1 MYRVDLYI
9 DGQKADLFQDES
21 IEINLSTQ
29 NIKDIS
35 KVFGDFTNSFSIP
48 ASPTNN
54 AIFKHYY
61 NVDVYGGFNANLRVD
76 AFIEVNNNLFRAGVL
91 ELEGVQM
98 KSHQPYSY
106 NVGFYSNVTSLKD
119 TFGEDQLNDLDL
131 SSYDHTYNDTN
142 IVTGLNGYV
151 SGTDSSIIYPLI
163 SPVANWYYNSASS
176 DHEPNNIRYHSGH
189 SGSQPKHGVFY
200 YDLKPA
206 IKLQKVIDA
215 IETKYG
221 IEFQSNFFDSADFGK
236 LFMWCHRRAGY
247 MFKDQPFGQSATTIE
262 FDTTTLDDT
271 DGQWNLSTN
280 TYTLPT
286 NLNSSVA
293 YNTITIGGTAST
305 SAKIQLFKDNA
316 FVASV
321 DVGTTI
327 SANFSITSAGK
338 YTIRIACADD
348 AGGSVTISSASIS
361 VVEHRRSGPVFV
373 ATTVL
378 QASSS
383 ASQVVTQTL
392 VVSDQMP
399 EQKISDFIGSLVRAF
414 NLVIVPVANN
424 KYDIEPLDDWYAE
437 GTTRDVTEYI
447 DTEEI
452 TIRKPSLYRR
462 ISFNYNETE
471 AILGEQFRLQNDIG
485 YGDLR
490 ADFAFDGE
498 EFEVEVG
505 FDHMLFER
513 LSDQNGGALTTIGV
527 GKSITREIEP
537 YIGSPLIFYV
547 PAALRGTDTFS
558 YIDMTD
564 SENPKTD
571 FWLVGN
577 VNSDVAG
584 SVTKTLNFGT
594 EVDPYLLQG
603 FSQGLY
609 NAYWQDYITDLYDT
623 SRRVFQYS
631 GQLPLGLML
640 ALKINDKLTIGER
653 NYIINQMK
661 LNLTTG
667 EAQLELLNDV

>member
-9 DGQKADLFQDES
+9 DGQRGDLFQEES
-21 IEINLSTQ
+21 IEINLSVQ

-35 KVFGDFTNSFSIP
+35 KVFGDFTNSFTIP

-61 NVDVYGGFNANLRVD
+61 NVDIYGGFNANVRVD
-76 AFIEVNNNLFRAGVL
+76 SFIEVNNNLFRTGVL
-91 ELEGVQM
+91 ELESVQI
-98 KSHQPYSY
+98 KDSQPYAY
-106 NVGFYSNVTSLKD
+106 QVGFYSNVTSLKD
-119 TFGEDQLNDLDL
+119 TFGEDKLNDLDL

-142 IVTGLNGYV
+142 IVTGLNGFV
-151 SGTDSSIIYPLI
+151 SGTSSSIIYPLI
-163 SPVANWYYNSASS
+163 SPVRNWYYDSS
-176 DHEPNNIRYHSGH
+176 DHHDPNNIRYHG
-189 SGSQPKHGVFY
+189 GGGQKTGVFY

-206 IKLQKVIDA
+206 LKLQKIIDA
-215 IETKYG
+215 IEAKYG
-221 IEFQSNFFDSADFGK
+221 IEFQSDFFDSADFGK

-247 MFKDQPFGQSATTIE
+247 MFKDQPNGSTNEVVNFTSATGSG
-262 FDTTTLDDT
+262 FNTTTDKFTFSQSSMVDMDYIDVAVTSTDDYAISLYVNGELYAKKEDT
-271 DGQWNLSTN
+271 GNATVRFITNPNDGDVFQIKFSPISAWDASVINLTAVTASFVITPISTPVN
-280 TYTLPT
+280 I
-286 NLNSSVA
+286 A
-293 YNTITIGGTAST
+293 TAST
-305 SAKIQLFKDNA
+305 SA
-316 FVASV
+316 
-321 DVGTTI
+321 
-327 SANFSITSAGK
+327 
-338 YTIRIACADD
+338 
-348 AGGSVTISSASIS
+348 
-361 VVEHRRSGPVFV
+361 
-373 ATTVL
+373 
-378 QASSS
+378 
-383 ASQVVTQTL
+383 TQTYTAD
-392 VVSDQMP
+392 VIVADQMP

-462 ISFNYNETE
+462 INFKYNETE

-490 ADFAFDGE
+490 ADFTFDGE

-513 LSDQNGGALTTIGV
+513 LTNQADGSLTTINV

-547 PAALRGTDTFS
+547 AGQIRGTTNFS
-558 YIDMTD
+558 YVDMGD
-564 SENPKTD
+564 SENQKTD
-571 FWLVGN
+571 FHLVSN
-577 VNSDVAG
+577 VNNDVAA

-603 FSQGLY
+603 FSTGLY
-609 NAYWQDYITDLYDT
+609 NTYWKDYITDLYDT
-623 SRRVFQYS
+623 SRRTFQYS

-661 LNLTTG
+661 LNLSTG
-667 EAQLELLNDV
+667 ETQMELLNDV

>member
-1 MYRVDLYI
+1 MYKVDLYI
-9 DGQKADLFQDES
+9 DGQRADLFEDEN
-21 IEINLSTQ
+21 IEMNLSVQ

-48 ASPTNN
+48 ASKVNN
-54 AIFKHYY
+54 KIFKHYY
-61 NVDVYGGFNANLRVD
+61 NVDIDGGYISNLRTD
-76 AFIEVNNNLFRAGVL
+76 AFIEVNGNLFRAGLL

-98 KSHQPYSY
+98 KKGEPSSY

-119 TFGEDQLNDLDL
+119 KFGEDQLNDLDL
-131 SSYDHTYNDTN
+131 SALDHTYNDTN

-163 SPVANWYYNSASS
+163 SPVRNWFYDSTSS
-176 DHEPNNIRYHSGH
+176 DNTPENIWYHNGH
-189 SGSQPKHGVFY
+189 PEHGVFY

-206 IKLQKVIDA
+206 VKLKKIVDA

-247 MFKDQPFGQSATTIE
+247 MFKGQPNGTTNEVIDFTSATGYG
-262 FDTTTLDDT
+262 FNTTTDTFRFNQSTMSDMDYINVAVTSADDYAISLYINGELYAKKKDSGNSTVTFITNPT
-271 DGQWNLSTN
+271 DGDEFQIKFSPIAAWDASVI
-280 TYTLPT
+280 TLT
-286 NLNSSVA
+286 AVTASFV
-293 YNTITIGGTAST
+293 ITPLTTPVNIATAST
-305 SAKIQLFKDNA
+305 SASQI
-316 FVASV
+316 
-321 DVGTTI
+321 
-327 SANFSITSAGK
+327 
-338 YTIRIACADD
+338 YTK
-348 AGGSVTISSASIS
+348 G
-361 VVEHRRSGPVFV
+361 VVI
-373 ATTVL
+373 
-378 QASSS
+378 
-383 ASQVVTQTL
+383 
-392 VVSDQMP
+392 SDQMP

-437 GTTRDVTEYI
+437 GSTREVTEYI
-447 DTEEI
+447 DTEEV
-452 TIRKPSLYRR
+452 TIGKPQLYRR
-462 ISFNYNETE
+462 ISFSYNKTE
-471 AILGEQFRLQNDIG
+471 AVLGEQYRLQNDIG

-513 LSDQNGGALTTIGV
+513 LDDLNNGITTINV

-537 YIGSPLIFYV
+537 YIGQPLIFYV
-547 PAALRGTDTFS
+547 AGQIRGTS
-558 YIDMTD
+558 PYAYIDMTD
-564 SENPKTD
+564 TENSKTD
-571 FWLVGN
+571 FHLVSN
-577 VNSDVAG
+577 VNNGTAET
-584 SVTKTLNFGT
+584 VTKTLNFGT

-603 FSQGLY
+603 FSTGLY
-609 NAYWQDYITDLYDT
+609 NTYWKDYITDLYST

-640 ALKINDKLTIGER
+640 ALKINDKLTIDER

>member
-1 MYRVDLYI
+1 MYKVDLYI
-9 DGQKADLFQDES
+9 DGQRADLFEDEN
-21 IEINLSTQ
+21 IEMNLSVQ

-48 ASPTNN
+48 ASKVNN
-54 AIFKHYY
+54 KIFKHYY
-61 NVDVYGGFNANLRVD
+61 NVDIDGGYISNLRTD
-76 AFIEVNNNLFRAGVL
+76 AFIEVNGNLFRAGVL

-98 KSHQPYSY
+98 KKGEPSSY

-119 TFGEDQLNDLDL
+119 KFGEDQLNDLDL
-131 SSYDHTYNDTN
+131 SALDHTYNDTN
-142 IVTGLNGYV
+142 IVTGLNGYI

-163 SPVANWYYNSASS
+163 SPVRNWFYDSTSS
-176 DHEPNNIRYHSGH
+176 DNTPENIWYHNGH
-189 SGSQPKHGVFY
+189 PEHGVFY

-206 IKLQKVIDA
+206 VKLKKIIDA

-247 MFKDQPFGQSATTIE
+247 MFKGQAYGGPSELIELVSGDATFDSTLHRFPVTSTANPALISYSPSA
-262 FDTTTLDDT
+262 
-271 DGQWNLSTN
+271 
-280 TYTLPT
+280 
-286 NLNSSVA
+286 
-293 YNTITIGGTAST
+293 TAST
-305 SAKIQLFKDNA
+305 NYR
-316 FVASV
+316 V
-321 DVGTTI
+321 DVFINDELFSSKKHTGSATNVFVFLPTLSVGDYVDMRLAPSGDGVAVTVGMVANWYADAAGTTI
-327 SANFSITSAGK
+327 LAATATPLATTTAG
-338 YTIRIACADD
+338 I
-348 AGGSVTISSASIS
+348 VTI
-361 VVEHRRSGPVFV
+361 
-373 ATTVL
+373 
-378 QASSS
+378 
-383 ASQVVTQTL
+383 
-392 VVSDQMP
+392 SDQMP

-414 NLVIVPVANN
+414 NLVIVPTGNG

-437 GTTRDVTEYI
+437 GSTREVTEYI
-447 DTEEI
+447 DTEEV
-452 TIRKPSLYRR
+452 TIGKPSLYRR
-462 ISFNYNETE
+462 ISFSYNETE
-471 AILGEQFRLQNDIG
+471 AVLGEEYRLQNDIG

-513 LSDQNGGALTTIGV
+513 LDDLNNGITTINV

-547 PAALRGTDTFS
+547 ASQIRGTS
-558 YIDMTD
+558 PYAYIKMTG
-564 SENPKTD
+564 STLETRKTD
-571 FWLVGN
+571 FHLVSN
-577 VNSDVAG
+577 VNNGTAET
-584 SVTKTLNFGT
+584 VTKTLNFGT

-603 FSQGLY
+603 FSTGLY
-609 NAYWQDYITDLYDT
+609 NTYWKDYITDLYDRK
-623 SRRVFQYS
+623 RRVFQYS

>member
-9 DGQKADLFQDES
+9 DGQRADLFQEES
-21 IEINLSTQ
+21 IEINLSVQ

-35 KVFGDFTNSFSIP
+35 KVFGDFTNSFTIP

-61 NVDVYGGFNANLRVD
+61 NVDIYGGFNANVRVD
-76 AFIEVNNNLFRAGVL
+76 SFIEVNNNLFRTGVL
-91 ELEGVQM
+91 ELESVQI
-98 KSHQPYSY
+98 KDSQPYAY
-106 NVGFYSNVTSLKD
+106 QVGFYSNVTSLKD
-119 TFGEDQLNDLDL
+119 TFGEDKLNDLDL
-131 SSYDHTYNDTN
+131 SALDHTYNDTN

-163 SPVANWYYNSASS
+163 SPVPNWYYNS
-176 DHEPNNIRYHSGH
+176 
-189 SGSQPKHGVFY
+189 SGSQPAPNNIAYHTQSDLHGVFY

-206 IKLQKVIDA
+206 IKLQKIIDA

-221 IEFQSNFFDSADFGK
+221 ITFQSDFFDSADFGN

-247 MFKDQPFGQSATTIE
+247 MFKDQPIGATSELIE
-262 FDTTTLDDT
+262 LVSGDAAFDSTLHRFPVT
-271 DGQWNLSTN
+271 ATANPALISYNPST
-280 TYTLPT
+280 
-286 NLNSSVA
+286 
-293 YNTITIGGTAST
+293 TAST
-305 SAKIQLFKDNA
+305 NYR
-316 FVASV
+316 V
-321 DVGTTI
+321 DVFINDELFSSKEHTG
-327 SANFSITSAGK
+327 SATNVFVFLPTLSVGDYVDMRLAPSGDGSAVSVGMVANWYADASGVTLLAATALTSAM
-338 YTIRIACADD
+338 TT
-348 AGGSVTISSASIS
+348 AG
-361 VVEHRRSGPVFV
+361 
-373 ATTVL
+373 
-378 QASSS
+378 
-383 ASQVVTQTL
+383 VVT
-392 VVSDQMP
+392 VSDQMP

-414 NLVIVPVANN
+414 NLVIVPVGNS

-437 GTTRDVTEYI
+437 GSTRDVTEYI

-462 ISFNYNETE
+462 INFKYNETE
-471 AILGEQFRLQNDIG
+471 AILGEQYRLQNDIG

-490 ADFAFDGE
+490 ADFTFDGE

-505 FDHMLFER
+505 FDHMLYER
-513 LSDQNGGALTTIGV
+513 LDNLNNGLTTINV
-527 GKSITREIEP
+527 GKSITRELEP

-547 PAALRGTDTFS
+547 AGQIRGTSAFA
-558 YIDMTD
+558 YIAMDD
-564 SENPKTD
+564 AKSSKTD
-571 FWLVGN
+571 FHLVSN
-577 VNSDVAG
+577 VNNTTAE

-609 NAYWQDYITDLYDT
+609 STYWKDYITDLYDT
-623 SRRVFQYS
+623 SRRTFMYS

-661 LNLTTG
+661 LNLSTG
-667 EAQLELLNDV
+667 ETQMELLNDV

>member
-119 TFGEDQLNDLDL
+119 TFGEDRLNDLDL
-131 SSYDHTYNDTN
+131 SAQDHDYNDTN
-142 IVTGLNGYV
+142 ILTGLNGYV

-163 SPVANWYYNSASS
+163 SPVANWYYNTDGN
-176 DHEPNNIRYHSGH
+176 DHTPSNISYHSGH
-189 SGSQPKHGVFY
+189 NEHGVFY

-221 IEFQSNFFDSADFGK
+221 ITFQSDFFDSADFGK

-247 MFKDQPFGQSATTIE
+247 MFKDQPNGSTNETIDFTSATGSG
-262 FDTTTLDDT
+262 FNTTTDTFTFNQSSMTDMDYIDVAVTSTDDYAISLYINGELNT
-271 DGQWNLSTN
+271 KKEDTGNSTVRFITNPADGDEFQIKFSPIAAWDASTINLTTVTASFVIVPISTPVN
-280 TYTLPT
+280 I
-286 NLNSSVA
+286 A
-293 YNTITIGGTAST
+293 TAST
-305 SAKIQLFKDNA
+305 SA
-316 FVASV
+316 
-321 DVGTTI
+321 
-327 SANFSITSAGK
+327 
-338 YTIRIACADD
+338 
-348 AGGSVTISSASIS
+348 
-361 VVEHRRSGPVFV
+361 
-373 ATTVL
+373 
-378 QASSS
+378 
-383 ASQVVTQTL
+383 TQTYTAD
-392 VVSDQMP
+392 VVISDQMP
-399 EQKISDFIGSLVRAF
+399 EQKVSDFIGSLVRAF

-437 GTTRDVTEYI
+437 GSTREVTEYI
-447 DTEEI
+447 DTEEV

-462 ISFNYNETE
+462 ISFSYNETG

-513 LSDQNGGALTTIGV
+513 LSNQNGGALTTIGV

-547 PAALRGTDTFS
+547 PAALRGTETFG

-564 SENPKTD
+564 SENSKTD

-609 NAYWQDYITDLYDT
+609 STYWKDYITDLYDT

-640 ALKINDKLTIGER
+640 ALKINDKLTIDER

>member
-1 MYRVDLYI
+1 MYKVDLYI
-9 DGQKADLFQDES
+9 DGQRADLFQDEN
-21 IEINLSTQ
+21 IEINLSVQ

-48 ASPTNN
+48 ASKANN
-54 AIFKHYY
+54 KIFKHYY
-61 NVDVYGGFNANLRVD
+61 NVDIDGGYISNLRTD
-76 AFIEVNNNLFRAGVL
+76 AFIEVNSNLFRAGVL

-98 KSHQPYSY
+98 KKGEPSSYS
-106 NVGFYSNVTSLKD
+106 VGFYSNVTSLKD
-119 TFGEDQLNDLDL
+119 KFGEDQLNDLDL
-131 SSYDHTYNDTN
+131 SSYDHAYNDTN

-151 SGTDSSIIYPLI
+151 SGTSSSIIYPLI
-163 SPVANWYYNSASS
+163 SPVRNWFYDSTSS
-176 DHEPNNIRYHSGH
+176 DDIPENIWYHNGH
-189 SGSQPKHGVFY
+189 NEHGIFY

-206 IKLQKVIDA
+206 IKLQKIIDA

-221 IEFQSNFFDSADFGK
+221 IEFQSDFFDSADFGK

-247 MFKDQPFGQSATTIE
+247 MFKDQPLSVGGELIPLVDGGGTDWNNTLHRFDVTSSSSPALISYSPSA
-262 FDTTTLDDT
+262 
-271 DGQWNLSTN
+271 
-280 TYTLPT
+280 
-286 NLNSSVA
+286 
-293 YNTITIGGTAST
+293 TAST
-305 SAKIQLFKDNA
+305 NYR
-316 FVASV
+316 V
-321 DVGTTI
+321 DVFINDELFSYKEHSGSATNVFVFLPSLSVGDYVDMRLAPSGDNSAVTVGMVANWYADASGTTI
-327 SANFSITSAGK
+327 LAATATPLAMTTAGL
-338 YTIRIACADD
+338 
-348 AGGSVTISSASIS
+348 VTI
-361 VVEHRRSGPVFV
+361 
-373 ATTVL
+373 
-378 QASSS
+378 
-383 ASQVVTQTL
+383 
-392 VVSDQMP
+392 SDQMP

-414 NLVIVPVANN
+414 NLVIVPTGNG

-437 GTTRDVTEYI
+437 GSTREVTEYI

-452 TIRKPSLYRR
+452 TIGKPSLYRR
-462 ISFNYNETE
+462 INFGYNETG
-471 AILGEQFRLQNDIG
+471 AILGEQYRLQNDIG

-527 GKSITREIEP
+527 GKSITRELEP

-547 PAALRGTDTFS
+547 PAALRGTDAFS
-558 YIDMTD
+558 YIDMND
-564 SENPKTD
+564 SENRKTD

-577 VNSDVAG
+577 VNSDDSAT
-584 SVTKTLNFGT
+584 VTKTLNFGT

-603 FSQGLY
+603 FATGLY
-609 NAYWQDYITDLYDT
+609 NTYWKDYITDLYDRK
-623 SRRVFQYS
+623 RRVFQYS